1 MVPQFGKEQMVIE
14 EKPRRKSKL
23 NLSIPDHIRSID
35 RYSPGKPIE
44 ELEQE
49 YGIVNSI
56 KLASNENPLGPSPKA
71 IKAILAAVEKLNRYP
86 DGSGCRLI
94 EKISEYYNVQPSNIV
109 LGNGSDEI
117 ISMLVRTFLQYGDE
131 VILPKPTF
139 LMYDILARSV
149 GATPVYVPLQS
160 LSIDL
165 SRIER
170 KITAGSKMI
179 FINNPNNPTGTLV
192 SRRDFENFLSRVP
205 EEIIVVVDEA
215 YIDFARDKNCLNSID
230 YINSGKSLVTLRTFS
245 KAYGLAGLR
254 IGYGIMPGEIAAL
267 LNRLRQPFN
276 TNTLAQVAAV
286 SALDDKVFLKK
297 TIHLIHEELDYLYDS
312 LNRSKIKYFPTQT
325 NFFLIDVKRSAN
337 EVYELMLKEG
347 VIVRSMASYG
357 FPGYIRVNV
366 GLHKENMR
374 FLAALKKVI

>member
-1 MVPQFGKEQMVIE
+1 
-14 EKPRRKSKL
+14 
-23 NLSIPDHIRSID
+23 
-35 RYSPGKPIE
+35 
-44 ELEQE
+44 
-49 YGIVNSI
+49 
-56 KLASNENPLGPSPKA
+56 
-71 IKAILAAVEKLNRYP
+71 
-86 DGSGCRLI
+86 
-94 EKISEYYNVQPSNIV
+94 
-109 LGNGSDEI
+109 
-117 ISMLVRTFLQYGDE
+117 MLVRTFLQYGDE

-312 LNRSKIKYFPTQT
+312 LNRSKNQIFPHT
-325 NFFLIDVKRSAN
+325 N
-337 EVYELMLKEG
+337 
-347 VIVRSMASYG
+347 
-357 FPGYIRVNV
+357 
-366 GLHKENMR
+366 
-374 FLAALKKVI
+374 